1 MSHNHVQCGCVHS
14 SMPLLHIMASQ
25 PLPLFVCILAG
36 DSYRKRVSCVSDVTV
51 LVFVTDTLEDGD
63 QTKLV
68 VGVVVGLL
76 VATVVIGLAYFVYM
90 KKSK

>member
-1 MSHNHVQCGCVHS
+1 MHVGV
-14 SMPLLHIMASQ
+14 
-25 PLPLFVCILAG
+25 
-36 DSYRKRVSCVSDVTV
+36 SYRNGSRVVSDVSV
-51 LVFVTDTLEDGD
+51 CVFVTDQLEDSD

-76 VATVVIGLAYFVYM
+76 VATIVIGLAYWVYM

>member
-1 MSHNHVQCGCVHS
+1 MCPFISAAGLFFCVCAYIQTLVKCGSKISNVFCSVIITDQS
-14 SMPLLHIMASQ
+14 D
-25 PLPLFVCILAG
+25 
-36 DSYRKRVSCVSDVTV
+36 DS
-51 LVFVTDTLEDGD
+51 D

-76 VATVVIGLAYFVYM
+76 VATVVIGLAYWVYM